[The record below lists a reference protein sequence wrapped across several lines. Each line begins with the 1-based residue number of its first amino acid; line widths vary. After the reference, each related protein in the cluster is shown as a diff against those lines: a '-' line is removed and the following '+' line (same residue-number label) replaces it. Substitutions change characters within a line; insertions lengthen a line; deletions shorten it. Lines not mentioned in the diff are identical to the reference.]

1 MKLATLCFLLLALA
15 QIAVPLRMIQHRET
29 VLREGT
35 LYRFKTQPIDPA
47 DPFQGRYVWLS
58 IERDTILM
66 PRNQSEGPR
75 YYDHGFASIAVN
87 ENGYAYF
94 DQWLT
99 ESPEHSDYL
108 ATRSRGWS
116 ALDDNQSEIEVRID
130 IPFDRFY
137 MDEAKA
143 PRAEVIAR
151 ESSRDK
157 TCWVEVR
164 ILNGSAVIEDV
175 VVEGLSLRELAAE
188 E

>member
-1 MKLATLCFLLLALA
+1 
-15 QIAVPLRMIQHRET
+15 
-29 VLREGT
+29 
-35 LYRFKTQPIDPA
+35 
-47 DPFQGRYVWLS
+47 
-58 IERDTILM
+58 
-66 PRNQSEGPR
+66 
-75 YYDHGFASIAVN
+75 
-87 ENGYAYF
+87 
-94 DQWLT
+94 
-99 ESPEHSDYL
+99 
-108 ATRSRGWS
+108 S

-143 PRAEVIAR
+143 PRAEIIAR